1 MLPIGEINDAEYL
14 KQISR
19 TETDKYIFQIT
30 LKDDCTQIDESKI
43 KYIKKHSYYWT
54 YPHTENNKRYEY
66 IYQTLRPMTLEECV
80 KFISELDPKYSD
92 LENNFRY
99 ITKIVRKEDE

>member
-1 MLPIGEINDAEYL
+1 ME
-14 KQISR
+14 
-19 TETDKYIFQIT
+19 
-30 LKDDCTQIDESKI
+30 C
-43 KYIKKHSYYWT
+43 
-54 YPHTENNKRYEY
+54 